1 MRKTVCDMYN
11 SYVLLYYYV
20 PVYMYIEIYSYIY
33 IYIDVCISAY
43 IYEWLDTMCLLVM
56 HMNHVKNKK

>member
-33 IYIDVCISAY
+33 IYRCMHKRIYLRVIGYNVLIGNAY
-43 IYEWLDTMCLLVM
+43 ESC
-56 HMNHVKNKK
+56 KK